1 MDLIYYRSEI
11 KKIIEEYDGRVNKTN
26 RQARF
31 VFYIVIALS
40 LLVISISVASRNF
53 FLLIIIGFLFFL
65 YLIFFIIKYYL
76 LKSTFYKHM
85 HRIQETVFNGEGKY
99 NIQILEKSNII
110 ELLKEVRFAERYD
123 YINVFEGYK
132 VTTSDYEGYYFNV
145 CISRSTGN
153 SSMVIINGEVYIL
166 KLKTLSNYQI
176 RNDYYRVS
184 KLKRFKFPNYCFY
197 ADKEITEVDDDNFYF
212 IKRMFPESKYIGIN
226 YSPNY
231 IAVFNKIRFK
241 NPTSFLFNDQN
252 IKIHFQRLMMK
263 FENLDKQYQEFKKDS
278 F

>member
-31 VFYIVIALS
+31 VFYIVITLS

-99 NIQILEKSNII
+99 NIQ
-110 ELLKEVRFAERYD
+110 
-123 YINVFEGYK
+123 
-132 VTTSDYEGYYFNV
+132 
-145 CISRSTGN
+145 
-153 SSMVIINGEVYIL
+153 
-166 KLKTLSNYQI
+166 
-176 RNDYYRVS
+176 
-184 KLKRFKFPNYCFY
+184 
-197 ADKEITEVDDDNFYF
+197 
-212 IKRMFPESKYIGIN
+212 
-226 YSPNY
+226 
-231 IAVFNKIRFK
+231 
-241 NPTSFLFNDQN
+241 
-252 IKIHFQRLMMK
+252 
-263 FENLDKQYQEFKKDS
+263 
-278 F
+278 